1 MNDAID
7 LNTAHEA
14 FKEASEKYKKSLKL
28 LGNKKYLLMQK
39 EGEVHEAHWAKT
51 QTNEMSMSEFNQL
64 LKHETWQEKMSV
76 DVART
81 ALNIAKQEVEDTE
94 QNLNVIKKL
103 ISIK

>member
-1 MNDAID
+1 
-7 LNTAHEA
+7 
-14 FKEASEKYKKSLKL
+14 
-28 LGNKKYLLMQK
+28 
-39 EGEVHEAHWAKT
+39 
-51 QTNEMSMSEFNQL
+51 
-64 LKHETWQEKMSV
+64 LKHETWREKMGV